1 MPGNQDNQPP
11 RIPSVGGHDLL
22 SLNSG
27 ALSQQLVTL
36 DLSGIFGIDLFSH
49 EFSWPKLQRIQ
60 LWMFMCTPS
69 GKWMIE
75 KDPEE
80 SNYDLDVEP
89 YEDLSDYM
97 HGHQLPARIHYPNN
111 PCRTLPR
118 QDLIDGFFLA
128 AGKAAA
134 RMPKLQSMVV
144 LSEPSVLEF
153 EYSSAGYDAGSVE
166 WQTLSTFRPDPP
178 TYRPCDEVIIAWKD
192 AVASRQG
199 ELEISIRGS
208 R

>member
-1 MPGNQDNQPP
+1 MPENQDNQPP
-11 RIPSVGGHDLL
+11 RIPPSGDRDLL
-22 SLNSG
+22 SLNLG

-36 DLSGIFGIDLFSH
+36 NLSGIFSNDLFSH
-49 EFSWPKLQRIQ
+49 EFSWPQLQRLE

-69 GKWMIE
+69 GDWMIE
-75 KDPEE
+75 KDLEE
-80 SNYDLDVEP
+80 SDHELDVEP

-97 HGHQLPARIHYPNN
+97 HGHLLPARIHYPNN

-128 AGKAAA
+128 AGKAVA

-153 EYSSAGYDAGSVE
+153 EYSSDGHSAGAVE

-178 TYRPCDEVIIAWKD
+178 TYRPCDEVIVAWKD
-192 AVASRQG
+192 AVTPRQG
-199 ELEISIRGS
+199 ELEVFIRGS

>member
-11 RIPSVGGHDLL
+11 QIPSIGGRDSL
-22 SLNSG
+22 SLNLG

-36 DLSGIFGIDLFSH
+36 DLSGIFSNDLFSH
-49 EFSWPKLQRIQ
+49 ELNWPHFQRLQI
-60 LWMFMCTPS
+60 WMFMCTPS
-69 GKWMIE
+69 GDWMIE
-75 KDPEE
+75 KDPEG
-80 SNYDLDVEP
+80 SDYDLDVKP
-89 YEDLSDYM
+89 YEKLSDYM
-97 HGHQLPARIHYPNN
+97 HEHQLPARMYYPNN

-118 QDLIDGFFLA
+118 KDLVDNFFLA
-128 AGKAAA
+128 AGLAAA

-153 EYSSAGYDAGSVE
+153 EYSSDCYSAGVVE

>member
-1 MPGNQDNQPP
+1 MPENQDNQPP
-11 RIPSVGGHDLL
+11 EIPSIGGRDLL
-22 SLNSG
+22 SLNLG
-27 ALSQQLVTL
+27 ALSQQLMTL
-36 DLSGIFGIDLFSH
+36 DLSGIFSNDLFSH
-49 EFSWPKLQRIQ
+49 GFSWPQLQRLQ

-69 GKWMIE
+69 GEWMIE
-75 KDPEE
+75 KDPED
-80 SNYDLDVEP
+80 SDSDLDVEP
-89 YEDLSDYM
+89 YEDLSDHM
-97 HGHQLPARIHYPNN
+97 HEHQLPARIHYPNN

-118 QDLIDGFFLA
+118 KDLVCNFFLA
-128 AGKAAA
+128 ARLAAA

-144 LSEPSVLEF
+144 LSEPSVLKF
-153 EYSSAGYDAGSVE
+153 EYSSDGYRAGVVG

-178 TYRPCDEVIIAWKD
+178 TYRPCDEFIIAWKD